1 MVMLRAAAP
10 AGAEHASSSTAS
22 ANQEHIFAGDGNA
35 RIAGDVGHQA
45 QAIGVVSMDA
55 AIAVNDQ
62 GVGRTSQCYARALRV
77 RGLRGFQLEG
87 DGHIAALAAFGN
99 ELLQIFG
106 KALQRHQAAAVV
118 QCLLCQL
125 RKACVDPGER
135 LWATGLPMTQYMS
148 SVVCMAKRASGVNAH
163 WFQGLVA
170 GELKA

>member
-1 MVMLRAAAP
+1 
-10 AGAEHASSSTAS
+10 
-22 ANQEHIFAGDGNA
+22 
-35 RIAGDVGHQA
+35 
-45 QAIGVVSMDA
+45 MDA

-125 RKACVDPGER
+125 RKACVDPGRAAVGHGVAHDAVHVER
-135 LWATGLPMTQYMS
+135 GLH
-148 SVVCMAKRASGVNAH
+148 GEE
-163 WFQGLVA
+163 GLRR
-170 GELKA
+170 